1 MSPKSHCESC
11 WELLQREHQRIHH
24 GLADPAVPLSCLM
37 SFLASA
43 PLGVFS
49 LQLLR
54 RMERTEDTALV
65 EAQEPGQALHL
76 LRPATCCLSG
86 L

>member
-1 MSPKSHCESC
+1 MSQKSHCKSC
-11 WELLQREHQRIHH
+11 WELLQQEHQWIHH
-24 GLADPAVPLSCLM
+24 GLADPTVPLSCLV

-54 RMERTEDTALV
+54 RMERREDTALV
-65 EAQEPGQALHL
+65 EAQEPG
-76 LRPATCCLSG
+76 
-86 L
+86 